1 MGIVLATVL
10 SVAWRLALLSLLI
23 TLPLSLGG
31 GYFSAMA
38 SPPESRPLM
47 ELVKAG
53 KSCSSERR
61 GLECSY
67 RVGSYFHV
75 SIAAL
80 GTAET
85 GIHFRKSDESREI
98 YASFGSMHGCVIVNR
113 MKGVGGF
120 PEFVF
125 ISPKNGKVYESWVDC
140 GSAR

>member
-1 MGIVLATVL
+1 MKPIRLFPVLM
-10 SVAWRLALLSLLI
+10 LL
-23 TLPLSLGG
+23 
-31 GYFSAMA
+31 AMA
-38 SPPESRPLM
+38 LGWVRQTEANSAKNSSLM
-47 ELVKAG
+47 ELVDAG

-61 GLECSY
+61 GLECRY
-67 RVGSYFHV
+67 RVGDYFHV

-85 GIHFRKSDESREI
+85 GIHFLKSDESREI

-113 MKGVGGF
+113 MKGVRGF

-125 ISPKNGKVYESWVDC
+125 ISPRNGKVYESWSDC

>member
-1 MGIVLATVL
+1 MNNVVKRRVTRGIDFLG
-10 SVAWRLALLSLLI
+10 LALLSLVF
-23 TLPLSLGG
+23 TGCVRQAEAN
-31 GYFSAMA
+31 SAG
-38 SPPESRPLM
+38 SHSLM
-47 ELVKAG
+47 ELVEAG

-67 RVGSYFHV
+67 RVGNYFHV
-75 SIAAL
+75 SITAL

-85 GIHFRKSDESREI
+85 GIHFLKSDESREI

-125 ISPKNGKVYESWVDC
+125 LSPRNGKVYESWVEC